1 VVPDFTGFAI
11 ANLFEHAPNGCQV
24 QKLVVAGD
32 VFSSVSSIFHPDDWM
47 SIFRKPNGFWS

>member
-47 SIFRKPNGFWS
+47 SIFRKPNAFWS